1 MSSEPVRDPIG
12 GPLLTPANCALI
24 LIDYQP
30 IQVSSVGSMDR
41 ELLVDNVVRVARI
54 ARTYRLPVVLSTVNV
69 ATGRNQPTI
78 SRLRDVLADVVSID
92 RTGMNAWE
100 DREFVAAVRATGRRK
115 LVMCALW
122 TEMCLAFPALDAMRE
137 GYDVYP
143 VVDAIG
149 GTSLES
155 HRAGL
160 ERIYQAGA
168 VPVSWTQLICELQ
181 RDYARTQTVAAFVDI
196 LFDPHVPFVTAEHR

>member
-1 MSSEPVRDPIG
+1 MSSEPVRDPVG
-12 GPLLTPANCALI
+12 DPLLTPANCAVI

-41 ELLVDNVVRVARI
+41 DLLVDNVVRVATI

-69 ATGRNQPTI
+69 TTGRNQPTI
-78 SRLRDVLADVVSID
+78 SRLQDALAGVVPVD

-122 TEMCLAFPALDAMRE
+122 TEVCLAFPALDAMRE

-181 RDYARTQTVAAFVDI
+181 RDYARTQTVAAFMDI
-196 LFDPHVPFVTAEHR
+196 LFDPHVPFVAAEHK

>member
-1 MSSEPVRDPIG
+1 MSSEPVRDPVG
-12 GPLLTPANCALI
+12 DPLLTPANCAVI

-41 ELLVDNVVRVARI
+41 DLLVDNVVRVATI

-69 ATGRNQPTI
+69 TTGRNQPTI
-78 SRLRDVLADVVSID
+78 SRLQDALAGVVPVD

-122 TEMCLAFPALDAMRE
+122 TEVCLAFSALDAMRE
-137 GYDVYP
+137 GYGVYP

-168 VPVSWTQLICELQ
+168 VPASWTQLICELQ
-181 RDYARTQTVAAFVDI
+181 RDYARTQTVAAFMAI
-196 LFDPHVPFVTAEHR
+196 LFDPHVPFVAAEHK

>member
-1 MSSEPVRDPIG
+1 VSSLPVRDPVG
-12 GPLLTPANCALI
+12 DPLLTPENCALI

-41 ELLVDNVVRVARI
+41 DLLVDNIVRVAKT
-54 ARTYRLPVVLSTVNV
+54 ARTYRLPTVLSTVNV

-78 SRLRDVLADVVSID
+78 PRLQEVLANVVPID

-122 TEMCLAFPALDAMRE
+122 TEVCLAFPALDAMRE

-149 GTSLES
+149 GTSLAS

-160 ERIYQAGA
+160 ERIQQAGA

-181 RDYARTQTVAAFVDI
+181 RDYARTETVAAFMEI
-196 LFDPHVPFVTAEHR
+196 LFDPRVPFVAAERR

>member
-1 MSSEPVRDPIG
+1 MSSEPVRDPIAD
-12 GPLLTPANCALI
+12 PLLTPANCALI
-24 LIDYQP
+24 FVDYQP
-30 IQVSSVGSMDR
+30 IQVRSVGSMDR
-41 ELLVDNVVRVARI
+41 DLLVDNVVRVAKI
-54 ARTYRLPVVLSTVNV
+54 ARTYRLPVILSTVNV

-78 SRLRDVLADVVSID
+78 SHLQEVLDDVVPLD
-92 RTGMNAWE
+92 RTGMNPWE
-100 DREFVAAVRATGRRK
+100 DCEFVAAVRATNRRK

-122 TEMCLAFPALDAMRE
+122 TEVCLAFPALDAMRE

-181 RDYARTQTVAAFVDI
+181 RDYARTETVAGFMAI
-196 LFDPHVPFVTAEHR
+196 LFDPHVPFVAAQHT